1 MLDFF
6 FVVVESLSLPRF
18 FALALLVE
26 SLSEPLVESL
36 SLEAESPEPE
46 SSESLSDE
54 SLSDESLSDESLSD
68 ERLSDERLLLFL
80 APLEPES
87 LPDESLSL
95 LPRLSLSESSA
106 SSSALAERDDELA
119 PCP

>member
-54 SLSDESLSDESLSD
+54 SLSDE
-68 ERLSDERLLLFL
+68 RLSDERLLLFL

-87 LPDESLSL
+87 LPGESLSL